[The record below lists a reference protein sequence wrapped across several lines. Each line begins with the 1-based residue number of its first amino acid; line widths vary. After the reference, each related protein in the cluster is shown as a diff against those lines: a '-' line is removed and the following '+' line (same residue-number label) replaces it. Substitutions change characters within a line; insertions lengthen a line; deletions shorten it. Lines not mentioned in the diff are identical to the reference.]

1 MATAGV
7 DYKDGILHNSG
18 RAVMHAAP
26 WPRAAAQRADSN
38 GFDEVHQGA
47 D

>member
-7 DYKDGILHNSG
+7 DYKDGILHNST
-18 RAVMHAAP
+18 RSAMQAAP
-26 WPRAAAQRADSN
+26 WPHAAPRRSNSN
-38 GFDEVHQGA
+38 GFDEVHRGA

>member
-1 MATAGV
+1 MTTAGV
-7 DYKDGILHNSG
+7 DYNDGILHNST
-18 RAVMHAAP
+18 RAAMKAAP
-26 WPRAAAQRADSN
+26 WPRATAWRADSN